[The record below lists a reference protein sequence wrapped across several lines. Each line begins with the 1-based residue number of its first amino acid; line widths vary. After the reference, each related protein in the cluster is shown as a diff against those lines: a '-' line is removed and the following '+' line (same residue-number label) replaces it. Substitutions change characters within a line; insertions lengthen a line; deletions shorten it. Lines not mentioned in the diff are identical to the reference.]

1 MSKKNTGVF
10 PCPDCHVWC
19 LVYIIKR
26 FSVFVWTEQSSK
38 GAVQTDSLPLPSIV
52 THSHILRP
60 H

>member
-1 MSKKNTGVF
+1 MPLLVLTVWSGV
-10 PCPDCHVWC
+10 CGV
-19 LVYIIKR
+19 VYIVER
-26 FSVFVWTEQSSK
+26 FSVFVRSEERSW